1 MSSSIAPPDAPAAA
15 AHRAALLRVA
25 LVAGYFV
32 LAHAAGVRHDPRLAA
47 AACGDIVAIVL
58 LSPLLAGGA
67 WAWAAFAACGVALAW
82 LARGPHAFVPLLL
95 VPVAILAL
103 VGGSFARTLRRG
115 RVPLITRIVAA
126 MDGVAATQLTPDLL
140 SYTRRLTLGWAL
152 LLGALAVLNLA
163 LAALAVPDGLLAA
176 FGIASPLP
184 VTQAQWSW
192 CANVGNYGLVAA
204 FMLVE
209 FRLRQRR
216 FPGRYT
222 SFLHF
227 LRRMAKLGPAFWA
240 DAFR

>member
-1 MSSSIAPPDAPAAA
+1 MA

-47 AACGDIVAIVL
+47 LASGDIVVIVL
-58 LSPLLAGGA
+58 LSPLLAGRA
-67 WAWAAFAACGVALAW
+67 WAWGACAACGLGLAW
-82 LARGPHAFVPLLL
+82 LARGAHAFVPLLL

-103 VGGSFARTLRRG
+103 VGWSFGRTLRRG

-126 MDGVAATQLTPDLL
+126 MDGMPPAQLAPDLRA
-140 SYTRRLTLGWAL
+140 YTRRLTLGWAL
-152 LLGALAVLNLA
+152 LLGSLAVLNLA

-176 FGIASPLP
+176 CGVASPLP

-192 CANVGNYGLVAA
+192 SANVGNYGLIAA

-222 SFLHF
+222 SFLQF
-227 LRRMAKLGPAFWA
+227 LRRMARLGPAFWA